1 MLQLARLPFRERL
14 DLKIPLRG
22 PPKRRGRLLDSIS
35 RAISAPGAR
44 PVIMRF
50 SRAKYTADNGF
61 PF

>member
-1 MLQLARLPFRERL
+1 MLQLARLSFRERL
-14 DLKIPLRG
+14 DLKIRCAA

-35 RAISAPGAR
+35 RAISTPGAR
-44 PVIMRF
+44 PVMMRF